1 MANRATTTAGMDA
14 NAFRRA
20 AHAAIE
26 EIIQHNQA
34 VADGTR
40 PVLPNIKS
48 GYLRPLLPNSIPD
61 QPQSWD
67 EIQPD
72 ITSKI
77 IPGLTNWQSPNFMA
91 FFPACATYPSILGEM
106 YSSAFTAPAFNW
118 LCSPA
123 CTELETVV
131 LDWIAD
137 ALHLPADFRSDTE
150 NERGCGGGV
159 IQGSASEAIVTCMVA
174 ARERCMERICDREGL
189 ENASPER
196 ERRIG
201 ELRARLVALSSDQ
214 AHSSTQKG
222 AIIAGTLYRSVPTNY
237 EHALALQPAQLEGV
251 LQQCEK
257 DGLIPYYI
265 TLTYGTTSTCAVDP
279 FHLLEPVLKKYPDV
293 WVHVDAAYA
302 GTALICPEYAN
313 ASEASRE
320 HSSPTTSKVESIIG
334 QFTNGNNH
342 EGNGDEI
349 ISSPPLS
356 SPEGALPYGPSALK
370 FVDSFNTNL
379 HKWLLTSF
387 DASLLYVRNRY
398 DLTSA
403 LSISPAYLQNKHTD
417 SGHVTDYRDWQ
428 IPLGRRFRALKIWFV
443 VRSYGLEGLRAHI
456 RRTVGVGEY
465 FESLITDTPA
475 GQELFDLV
483 VKPTFGL
490 TCFRLKLEAVR
501 RALDRDAT
509 TAGSASTAVD
519 GFVDDTETETEAI
532 IDGSPFGTIE
542 QQEQNESTGKTN
554 GETHGL
560 SRAKLDDL
568 VSGLSKQIV
577 ETIND
582 GGQLFLTASSAH
594 GKSFI
599 RVVCGNE
606 NAREENMKAAFDT
619 IVQTARA
626 LLNKLKSD

>member
-1 MANRATTTAGMDA
+1 MDA
-14 NAFRRA
+14 DAFRRA

-40 PVLPNIKS
+40 PVLPSIKS
-48 GYLRPLLPNSIPD
+48 GYLRPLLPTAIPD
-61 QPQSWD
+61 QPQPWQ

-72 ITSKI
+72 IASKI

-137 ALHLPADFRSDTE
+137 ALHLPSEFRSDTK
-150 NERGCGGGV
+150 NQRGCGGGV

-174 ARERCMERICDREGL
+174 ARERCMERICDREGWK
-189 ENASPER
+189 NGSPER
-196 ERRIG
+196 EKRIG
-201 ELRARLVALSSDQ
+201 ELRAKLVALSSDQ

-222 AIIAGTLYRSVPTNY
+222 AIIAGTLYRSVPTSY
-237 EHALALQPAQLEGV
+237 EHALALQPAQLESV

-279 FHLLEPVLKKYPDV
+279 FHLLEPVLRKYPDV

-302 GTALICPEYAN
+302 GTALICPEYA
-313 ASEASRE
+313 S
-320 HSSPTTSKVESIIG
+320 IG
-334 QFTNGNNH
+334 QGDSADNSPITTKIENIVSPITNGSNH
-342 EGNGDEI
+342 EVENGTKQTGHQHSDL
-349 ISSPPLS
+349 PLPLS
-356 SPEGALPYGPSALK
+356 NPEGALPHGPSALK

-387 DASLLYVRNRY
+387 DASLLYIRNRH

-403 LSISPAYLQNKHTD
+403 LSISPAYLQNKHSD

-443 VRSYGLEGLRAHI
+443 VRSYGLQGLRAHI

-465 FESLITDTPA
+465 FRSLVEDSKD
-475 GQELFDLV
+475 GRELFEIV
-483 VKPTFGL
+483 AKPAFGL
-490 TCFRLKLEAVR
+490 TCFRLRPEVVWRVR
-501 RALDRDAT
+501 NRGRNRADTLT
-509 TAGSASTAVD
+509 NGLTS
-519 GFVDDTETETEAI
+519 DTETKAT
-532 IDGSPFGTIE
+532 IDGSPSGTAE
-542 QQEQNESTGKTN
+542 QQQNESTKQYHQERN
-554 GETHGL
+554 GVTDEADVKET
-560 SRAKLDDL
+560 DDL
-568 VSGLSKQIV
+568 ASTLSKQIV

-582 GGQLFLTASSAH
+582 GGQLFLTASTAH

-606 NAREENMKAAFDT
+606 NAREENMKAAFEM
-619 IVQTARA
+619 IVAVARE
-626 LLNKLKSD
+626 LLGKIGSK